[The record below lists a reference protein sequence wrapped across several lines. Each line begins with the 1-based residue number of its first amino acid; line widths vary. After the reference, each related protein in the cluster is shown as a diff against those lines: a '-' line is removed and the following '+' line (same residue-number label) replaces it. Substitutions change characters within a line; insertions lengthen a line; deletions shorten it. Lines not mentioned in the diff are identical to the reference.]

1 MSTASPAPPPRRT
14 AAPARRRGILLPTAL
29 VVGGVLL
36 LISLASG
43 VYTDFAWYR
52 QLGFDGVYTTRL
64 TTQAVLFVVGAL
76 VMAAAVA
83 ASLTIAYRTRPVY
96 APVSQ
101 EAQNLD
107 RYRESLEP
115 LRKVVIVALPAL
127 LGLFAGSSAAAR
139 WETVLLFLNRTPFGT
154 DDAQFGQDVGLY
166 VFTLPFLGFLLGFL
180 TAVAVLALLA
190 AVATHYLYGGLRLQG
205 PGQRT
210 TRAARVHLASI
221 AGLLALLQ
229 GVSYFLDRYSTVVD
243 GQAAFVQGAG
253 YTDVN
258 AVIPA
263 RLFLAIIAVL
273 VALLFFSTIVTGN
286 WRIPIG
292 GIGLLV
298 VFAIIIGGVY
308 PAIIQRFQV
317 TPSERA
323 RESEYIQRNING
335 TTAAFGIGNVETS
348 GYTPEVEG
356 VQGALSADS
365 DTAASIRLLDPAIVS
380 PTFRQL
386 QQVRNYYG
394 FPDSLDVDRYTVD
407 GQSQDTVVS
416 VRELDS
422 RNIPGNGSWI
432 NDHIV
437 YTHGFGV
444 VAAAGNRTAADGA
457 PAFIEQNIPPTGQ
470 LGEYQPRIYFGEGSP
485 DFSIV
490 GAPEGAAPQ
499 ELDFPGTGTGTGTAG
514 TGTSSAEDRKNT
526 YDGDGGPMVNNLFL
540 KLLYAIKFR
549 DQNILL
555 SSSVTSAS
563 QILYDRE
570 PRDRVQ
576 KVAPWLTLDGDP
588 YPAVVNGRVLW
599 IVDGYTTSSQ
609 YPYSQ
614 AQDLGEATTTTATT
628 ATAVAALQRQ
638 QVNYI
643 RNSVKATVDAYDGSV
658 NLYAWDEEDPVL
670 ASWQK
675 VFPGTVQ
682 PTSAIGGEL
691 MSHLRYPQDL
701 FKVQRTVLENY
712 HVEDANA
719 FFTRE
724 NFWSL
729 PADPTASG
737 DSPLQQP
744 PYYLTLRMPQ
754 QEQASF
760 SLTSSYI
767 PAPGQAQNDERSILT
782 GFLAVDADAGDQEG
796 EVRDGYGQL
805 RLLELPVSA
814 GTVEGPGQVQA
825 QFNSDPQ
832 VSTQLN
838 ILRRGAT
845 RVRLGNLLT
854 LPIGG
859 GLLYVQPVYVQSTG
873 GTQVPLLQRVAVSFG
888 NTIAFEPTL
897 DQALDQVF
905 GGSSGAPLVE
915 GQEPPTDGGTPPA
928 DGGTPPATDPTVAAA
943 LADAQT
949 ALQQGQAALA
959 QGDFAAYGE
968 AQTAL
973 ADALQRAV
981 EAEQAAGGGSEDAAA
996 PAPEP
1001 APGG

>member
-1 MSTASPAPPPRRT
+1 MQT
-14 AAPARRRGILLPTAL
+14 RRRGILLPTAL

-43 VYTDFAWYR
+43 IFTDFAWYR
-52 QLGFDGVYTTRL
+52 QLGFSSVYTKRL
-64 TTQAVLFVVGAL
+64 TTQAVLFVIGAV

-83 ASLTIAYRTRPVY
+83 ASLTIAYRTRPIY

-115 LRKVVIVALPAL
+115 LRKVVIIALPAL

-154 DDAQFGQDVGLY
+154 KDAQFGQDAGLY
-166 VFTLPFLGFLLGFL
+166 VFTLPFLGFALGFL
-180 TAVAVLALLA
+180 TAVAVLSLLA

-210 TRAARVHLASI
+210 TNAARVHLATI
-221 AGLLALLQ
+221 AGVLALLQ

-243 GQAAFVQGAG
+243 GSAAFVQGAG

-286 WRIPIG
+286 WRIPLG

-323 RESEYIQRNING
+323 RESDYIQRNIKG
-335 TTAAFGIGNVETS
+335 TTAAFGIRGVQTTE
-348 GYTPEVEG
+348 YTPETEG
-356 VQGALSADS
+356 VQGALSSDS
-365 DTAASIRLLDPAIVS
+365 ATAASIRLLDPAIVS

-422 RNIPGNGSWI
+422 GNIPGNGSWI
-432 NDHIV
+432 NDHTV

-457 PAFIEQNIPPTGQ
+457 PAFIERNIPPTGQ

-485 DFSIV
+485 DYSIV
-490 GAPEGAAPQ
+490 GAPQGEAPQ
-499 ELDFPGTGTGTGTAG
+499 ELDYPGTGT
-514 TGTSSAEDRKNT
+514 SLAEDRKNT
-526 YDGDGGPMVNNLFL
+526 YDGDGGPRVNNTFL

-555 SSSVTSAS
+555 SSSVNGAS

-588 YPAVVNGRVLW
+588 YPAVVDGRVLW
-599 IVDGYTTSSQ
+599 IVDGYTTSSR

-614 AQDLGEATTTTATT
+614 AQDLGEATTDTATRSN
-628 ATAVAALQRQ
+628 AVAALTNRK
-638 QVNYI
+638 VNYI
-643 RNSVKATVDAYDGSV
+643 RNSVKATVDAYTGAVD
-658 NLYAWDEEDPVL
+658 LYAWDDKDPVL
-670 ASWQK
+670 KSWEK
-675 VFPGTVQ
+675 VFPNTVK
-682 PTSAIGGEL
+682 PRSEISGDL

-701 FKVQRTVLENY
+701 FKVQRTVLERY
-712 HVEDANA
+712 HVQTANA

-729 PADPTASG
+729 PADPTVSG
-737 DSPLQQP
+737 NNPPQQP
-744 PYYLTLRMPQ
+744 PYYLTLKMPN

-767 PAPGQAQNDERSILT
+767 PAPTQAQSNERSILT
-782 GFLAVDADAGDQEG
+782 GFLAVDADAGNQQG
-796 EVRDGYGQL
+796 AVRDGYGQL
-805 RLLELPVSA
+805 RLLELPST

-825 QFNSDPQ
+825 QFNSDPNI
-832 VSTQLN
+832 SGQLN

-845 RVRLGNLLT
+845 EVQLGNLLT
-854 LPIGG
+854 LPIGK
-859 GLLYVQPVYVQSTG
+859 GLLYVQPVYVQSLE
-873 GTQVPLLQRVAVSFG
+873 GTKVPLLQRVAVSFG
-888 NTIAFEPTL
+888 GRIAFEPTL
-897 DQALDQVF
+897 DQALNQVF
-905 GGSSGAPLVE
+905 GGNSGAPPVE
-915 GQEPPTDGGTPPA
+915 GQVPPA
-928 DGGTPPATDPTVAAA
+928 DGSGTTPPTTGAPSTDPTVAAA

-959 QGDFAAYGE
+959 RGDFAAYGE

-973 ADALQRAV
+973 ADALERAV
-981 EAEQAAGGGSEDAAA
+981 QAEQAAGGGTPA
-996 PAPEP
+996 PAPDATTSRP
-1001 APGG
+1001 TPGG